1 MSCETAY
8 LKEARSMT
16 AYAVA
21 LKPTQA
27 DAYLPAQEQFDSIIT
42 RLRAPQSQRMTH
54 SELEQFLDLEGRE
67 LLRLMLQAHLDE
79 RGPGAVSEP
88 VIDAQGQEHIHQRL
102 HSRSLKTIF
111 GKVTLDRQGYGGR
124 SLSSLHPLDAELNL
138 PPEKYSHT
146 LQRQIAEAS
155 AKDSF
160 DEVVTSIHN
169 QTGVRVPKRQVEE
182 AVCRAAQDFEAFY
195 KQQCAA
201 SAGEVKATSNILTMT
216 FDGKGV
222 PMRKAD
228 LREETRRRAEGERPR
243 HRDHRG
249 KDRKSNTK
257 RMGTVAAVYTIAPF
271 VRTPEQ
277 IASELKPVHEIP
289 PARPRP
295 EDKRVWA
302 SLKYLPEEIVRQAF
316 DEATRRDPKHR
327 KQWVALVDGNETQLG
342 LLLCAAE
349 SYGVELV
356 IILDLIHV
364 LEYLWKAARALHG
377 ADEAA
382 AETWVRDR
390 MLEILR
396 GRSSAVAAGMT
407 RSATL
412 REMSAKAREPI
423 DACAHYLIKYR
434 EFLCYDQYLAKGYP
448 IATGVIEGACRYLV
462 KDRMEITGARWSLE
476 GAEAVLQLRSLR
488 ASGDFDEYWA
498 FHLQQEY
505 QRNYAHHYAG
515 GKPPAPPPNIK
526 PTGKARGAHLKLV
539 K

>member
-1 MSCETAY
+1 MA
-8 LKEARSMT
+8 AR
-16 AYAVA
+16 AAV
-21 LKPTQA
+21 LKPIQA
-27 DAYLPAQEQFDSIIT
+27 DAYSSAQEQFNSIKSH
-42 RLRAPQSQRMTH
+42 LRSSQAQSMTH
-54 SELEQFLDLEGRE
+54 SELEQFLNLEGRE
-67 LLRLMLQAHLDE
+67 LMRRMFQAHLDE
-79 RGPGAVSEP
+79 RSPGAVSEP
-88 VIDAQGQEHIHQRL
+88 VLDAEGQEHTHQRL
-102 HSRSLKTIF
+102 HPRSLKTIF
-111 GKVTLDRQGYGGR
+111 GKVSLERQGYGGR
-124 SLSSLHPLDAELNL
+124 GLESLHPFDAGLNL

-155 AKDSF
+155 AKESF
-160 DEVVTSIHN
+160 DEVVTSIHS

-182 AVCRAAQDFEAFY
+182 AARRAACDFEAFY
-195 KQQCAA
+195 KQQRAA
-201 SAGEVKATSNILTMT
+201 NAQEVKATSDILTLT

-222 PMRKAD
+222 PVRKAD
-228 LREETRRRAEGERPR
+228 LREGTRRRAEEEKPLSL
-243 HRDHRG
+243 DHRG
-249 KDRKSNTK
+249 KDRKSNSK

-271 VRTPEQ
+271 MRTPEQ
-277 IASELKPVHEIP
+277 IASELDPVHEIP
-289 PARPRP
+289 PPRPRP

-302 SLKYLPEEIVRQAF
+302 SLKHPPEEILTQAL
-316 DEATRRDPKHR
+316 DEAARRDPKHR

-364 LEYLWKAARALHG
+364 LEYLWRAARALHG

-382 AETWVRDR
+382 AETWVRER

-396 GRSSAVAAGMT
+396 GRSSTVAAGMT

-412 REMSAKAREPI
+412 RGIPAKAREPI
-423 DACAHYLIKYR
+423 DRCANYLIKYR
-434 EFLCYDQYLAKGYP
+434 EFLRYDEYLAKGYP

-488 ASGDFDEYWA
+488 ASSDFDEYWA

-505 QRNYAHHYAG
+505 QRNHADHYFG
-515 GKPPAPPPNIK
+515 GKAPAPPLNTK
-526 PTGKARGAHLKLV
+526 PAGKARGAHLKLV

>member
-1 MSCETAY
+1 
-8 LKEARSMT
+8 MT
-16 AYAVA
+16 ARAVA

-27 DAYLPAQEQFDSIIT
+27 DAYLSAQEQFDSIIT

-88 VIDAQGQEHIHQRL
+88 VVDAQGQEHTHERL

-111 GKVTLDRQGYGGR
+111 GQVTLDRQGYGGR

-138 PPEKYSHT
+138 PPENYSHT
-146 LQRQIAEAS
+146 LQRQTAEAS
-155 AKDSF
+155 AKESF
-160 DEVVTSIHN
+160 DEVVTELHN
-169 QTGVRVPKRQVEE
+169 RTGVKVPKRQVEE
-182 AVCRAAQDFEAFY
+182 AVRRSAQDFESFY
-195 KQQCAA
+195 QLRRAA
-201 SAGEVKATSNILTMT
+201 TAREVKATSHLLSLT

-222 PMRKAD
+222 PVLRAD
-228 LREETRRRAEGERPR
+228 LRQATRRRAAEQKPR
-243 HRDHRG
+243 LKHHRG
-249 KDRKSNTK
+249 KNEKANAK
-257 RMGTVAAVYTIAPF
+257 RMSTVAAVYTIAPF

-277 IASELKPVHEIP
+277 IACELEPVHEIP

-302 SLKYLPEEIVRQAF
+302 SLKHPPEEIVRQAF
-316 DEATRRDPKHR
+316 EEALRRDPQHH

-349 SYGVELV
+349 TYGVELV
-356 IILDLIHV
+356 VILDLIHV
-364 LEYLWKAARALHG
+364 LEYLWKAARALRG

-382 AETWVRDR
+382 AETWVRER

-396 GRSSAVAAGMT
+396 GRSSLVAAGLT

-412 REMSAKAREPI
+412 RGMSATAREPI
-423 DACAHYLIKYR
+423 DACAHYLLKYR
-434 EFLCYDQYLAKGYP
+434 EFLRYDQYLAQGYP

-476 GAEAVLQLRSLR
+476 GAEAVLRLRSLR
-488 ASGDFDEYWA
+488 ASGDFDQYWA

-505 QRNYAHHYAG
+505 QRNHADHYFG
-515 GKPPAPPPNIK
+515 GKAPAPPNTK